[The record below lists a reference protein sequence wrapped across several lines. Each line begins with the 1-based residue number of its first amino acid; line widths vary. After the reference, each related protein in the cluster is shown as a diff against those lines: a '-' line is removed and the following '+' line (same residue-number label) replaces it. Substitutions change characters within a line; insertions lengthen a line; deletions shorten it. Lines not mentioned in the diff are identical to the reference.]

1 MKKKIEI
8 SVSKDTLKWFSKLT
22 LTQKL
27 KCVEE
32 QIKTVHFLRKLM
44 AKNGKTIYKRN
55 NN

>member
-27 KCVEE
+27 KCIEE
-32 QIKTVHFLRKLM
+32 HVKFWYIFKRQNQKRWKNRITVK
-44 AKNGKTIYKRN
+44 
-55 NN
+55 